1 MTIPTFLKE
10 EVCYCVLGLTLS
22 GLAGS
27 DQHLKSVENVL
38 RIPYPPKFL
47 VFPGLKKDVLKAMP
61 PKKEL
66 IVRVELSAHQKKL
79 YKAVLTRN
87 YEVLSG
93 GKGQASLSNVVMELR
108 KVCGHP
114 YLFDGQ
120 ETFVPDPREAE
131 R

>member
-1 MTIPTFLKE
+1 
-10 EVCYCVLGLTLS
+10 
-22 GLAGS
+22 
-27 DQHLKSVENVL
+27 
-38 RIPYPPKFL
+38 
-47 VFPGLKKDVLKAMP
+47 LKKDVLKAMP

-66 IVRVELSAHQKKL
+66 IVRVELSAHQKRL

-120 ETFVPDPREAE
+120 ETFSTDPREAE
-131 R
+131 RWVN

>member
-1 MTIPTFLKE
+1 M
-10 EVCYCVLGLTLS
+10 VTL
-22 GLAGS
+22 LAIREQLLCS
-27 DQHLKSVENVL
+27 KAPDILYLDPLS
-38 RIPYPPKFL
+38 
-47 VFPGLKKDVLKAMP
+47 GLKKDVLKAMP

-66 IVRVELSAHQKKL
+66 IVRVELSAHQKRL

-120 ETFVPDPREAE
+120 ETFSTDPREAE
-131 R
+131 RWGN